1 MNKMIPSLSCIR
13 CGAVVPLWDYPEG
26 CPHCRAQG
34 ENISLEPDYE
44 GKFVIDKSKRGMF
57 RYTSR
62 LPYDDFPTLGEGG
75 TPVIELTALSQ
86 QLGLAKLYS
95 KNEFQNPT
103 GSHKDRMNP
112 FVVRRAMEVGCT
124 TVAAASTGN
133 EGVSLACYAAAAGM
147 NCCIVSTDSISPIWK
162 SAILSTGAQLLLT
175 DRPAERL
182 ALIDRKRKEE
192 NWYSATNLLTPPTGS
207 CLYGVQGYKTISYE
221 LYEDFGRD
229 LPEYIFVPT
238 TRGDLLWG
246 IYRGLQELLEA
257 ALIDRFPRLVA
268 VEPAPRLERVL
279 RGESLHTNFACDAK
293 LTSSIGGST
302 ATFQSLQA
310 LSKTNGFAVSF
321 EQNEVMPAV
330 LELGGYGLYLE
341 TASAAALCAL
351 RKALRQGN
359 LAQGARVLIISTS
372 HGYKNPPQFYENES
386 WSSKIQ
392 HVKEKAL

>member
-1 MNKMIPSLSCIR
+1 MNKLIPYLSCIR
-13 CGAVVPLWDYPEG
+13 CGKVVPLGDYPEG
-26 CPHCRAQG
+26 CPYCYILG
-34 ENISLEPDYE
+34 ENTSLEPKYKGD
-44 GKFVIDKSKRGMF
+44 FVIDRSRRGMF

-75 TPVIELTALSQ
+75 TPVIALNSLAK
-86 QLGLAKLYS
+86 QLGLAELYS

-112 FVVRRAMEVGCT
+112 FVVRRAMEAGCT
-124 TVAAASTGN
+124 TVTAASTGN

-147 NCCIVSTDSISPIWK
+147 ECCIVSTDTISSIWK

-175 DRPAERL
+175 HHPAERL
-182 ALIDRKRKEE
+182 ALINQKRRDE

-246 IYRGLQELLEA
+246 IYRGLQELLDA
-257 ALIDRFPRLVA
+257 ALIDRLPKLVA

-279 RGESLHTNFACDAK
+279 CGESLHTNFACDAK
-293 LTSSIGGST
+293 LTSSIGGGT
-302 ATFQSLQA
+302 VTFQSLQA

-321 EQNEVMPAV
+321 EQSEVMSAV
-330 LELGGYGLYLE
+330 WELGGYGLYLE
-341 TASAAALCAL
+341 TSAASVLCAV
-351 RKALRQGN
+351 RKALRQGK
-359 LAQGARVLIISTS
+359 LSKGARVLIISTS

-386 WSSKIQ
+386 WFSKTQ
-392 HVKEKAL
+392 HIEEKKL